1 MPSKIEYE
9 LTKLRGEVS
18 ETGEVY
24 TESIANLQNKLT
36 EAENEI
42 KELKAD
48 NDSILSKISN
58 AFKKASHALSNASSS
73 LKKTGD
79 KMAGVLDMDDY
90 SIKGVTKIETHNQPV
105 FHIWDDEL
113 SRSTLAIDQSNGNI
127 TVIGSLDGRDV
138 AGDGTKLDTVATNA
152 DVTADNPAGKIPTS
166 APGSPVNGD
175 QYFNLTSNRHFVY
188 NAGWQFSAVY
198 TGE

>member
-1 MPSKIEYE
+1 MPSKLEYE
-9 LTKLRGEVS
+9 LVKLRGEVS
-18 ETGEVY
+18 ESGEVY
-24 TESIANLQNKLT
+24 TSSIAALQDALT

-58 AFKKASHALSNASSS
+58 AFKKASHALSNASNS
-73 LKKTGD
+73 LKRSGD
-79 KMAGVLDMDDY
+79 KMKGVLDMDDY
-90 SIKGVTKIETHNQPV
+90 TIKGVRKIETHNQPV

-113 SRSTLAIDQSNGNI
+113 NRSTFAVDQLNGNI
-127 TVIGSLDGRDV
+127 TVIGNLDGRDV

-175 QYFNLTSNRHFVY
+175 QYFNLASNRHFVY
-188 NAGWQFSAVY
+188 NAGWQYSAVY
-198 TGE
+198 QGE